1 MNATDLERAKVHEAD
16 ACLVLANK
24 VIQYRLKIEELLT
37 NYIVDALC
45 IAMCKIQFILLTCP
59 VLPGP
64 RRGGRCQHHAGDLH
78 EELLCGEQDHHPAH
92 AVPQQ
97 GQMQGHSGDHQT

>member
-24 VIQYRLKIEELLT
+24 VIQYRSKIEELLT
-37 NYIVDALC
+37 NYIVDC
-45 IAMCKIQFILLTCP
+45 IVNCNVQIQFSLLTCP

-78 EELLCGEQDHHPAH
+78 EELLRREQDHHPAH

-97 GQMQGHSGDHQT
+97 SQSSPSSF

>member
-1 MNATDLERAKVHEAD
+1 MQIKDF
-16 ACLVLANK
+16 
-24 VIQYRLKIEELLT
+24 LT
-37 NYIVDALC
+37 NYKVETLRLC
-45 IAMCKIQFILLTCP
+45 IILLTCP

-78 EELLCGEQDHHPAH
+78 EELLRREQDHHPAD

-97 GQMQGHSGDHQT
+97 GEMVKQ